1 MKISQIY
8 KLNKTQYELD
18 FVDIDP
24 EIDTPLFL
32 DPYYISKCDF
42 DFAITADSSIRS
54 YFEFLLALL
63 RNNDVKEAEELFSY
77 LGEIMIFVL
86 VCLVVN
92 QMVMVWG
99 RKIQV

>member
-32 DPYYISKCDF
+32 DPYYISNCDF

-54 YFEFLLALL
+54 YFELYKCNVIIF
-63 RNNDVKEAEELFSY
+63 NTIHTMCV
-77 LGEIMIFVL
+77 IM
-86 VCLVVN
+86 N
-92 QMVMVWG
+92 
-99 RKIQV
+99 

>member
-54 YFEFLLALL
+54 
-63 RNNDVKEAEELFSY
+63 
-77 LGEIMIFVL
+77 
-86 VCLVVN
+86 
-92 QMVMVWG
+92 
-99 RKIQV
+99 